1 MTIKNR
7 ETLNFYTEAPARLVI
22 FSFFSAGLYNMYY
35 FYKNFLK
42 NSDASSQLVLVAKS
56 ILYPFFCFGLLKKAS
71 KNTGDDSKSSVKVVL
86 LWGALFIF
94 VYAGGLLQGDLKYLA
109 FATFIPL
116 LGINSLFKR
125 TNSRI

>member
-1 MTIKNR
+1 MTTKNQ
-7 ETLNFYTEAPARLVI
+7 EDLGFYTEAPARLVI
-22 FSFFSAGLYNMYY
+22 FSFFSAGVYNMYY
-35 FYKNFLK
+35 FYQNFLR
-42 NSDASSQLVLVAKS
+42 NNDSSSQLVLIAKS

-71 KNTGDDSKSSVKVVL
+71 ENSGNDSKSSVNVVL

-116 LGINSLFKR
+116 LGINFLFKR
-125 TNSRI
+125 ANSRI